1 MNLKNVVLKP
11 LKPYVLYKEDGVWHE
26 GVNISINNV
35 LLQIRG
41 MIVGCGIAQMAGNID
56 LCEDTDITKEMLLE
70 NLQPL
75 KEDGVGA
82 IVAVFGEDHSDLH
95 QRMLDLGFESLKTYN
110 NYRHCEHGTY
120 KQTLYI
126 ITL

>member
-41 MIVGCGIAQMAGNID
+41 MIVGCGIAQMAGNYH
-56 LCEDTDITKEMLLE
+56 LCEDDTITKEMLLE
-70 NLQPL
+70 KLQPL
-75 KEDGVGA
+75 KEDGIGA
-82 IVAVFGEDHSDLH
+82 IIAVFGEDHSDLH

>member
-41 MIVGCGIAQMAGNID
+41 MIVGCGIAQMAGNYY
-56 LCEDTDITKEMLLE
+56 LCEDADITKEMLLE
-70 NLQPL
+70 KLQPL
-75 KEDGVGA
+75 KEDGIGA
-82 IVAVFGEDHSDLH
+82 IIAVFGEDHSDLH